1 MELIDRIKR
10 VNKERERINKESV
23 EAQARKNVLKEQ
35 ISELVGAYSQ
45 NYGVSFPTISNLEEF
60 GNFLEDLLDK
70 TATALENEVELA
82 EEVNQLISEGRF
94 DEARKVLNGK
104 GVAIPEVTEEE
115 EVTSEEGS
123 ELEEQNEEDGNEEVI
138 DEDDNS
144 EVLEGQDGDEEVI
157 DENNEVSESL
167 EELEEELEEDLVKK
181 PNRPIRNVEP
191 IEEDEEE
198 EEVPQE
204 RPKLRR
210 SRRRVPQTSD
220 FDMSISKEDLD
231 EVAAVTPKKTQPLE
245 ELDDL
250 DSESN
255 EAEEGT
261 PRVSKLIRR
270 RPRVSNDE
278 SSASPVRRRRGSSSL
293 VSPDDLEDEDMPVG
307 NPAPVKSG
315 GSFSWDN

>member
-23 EAQARKNVLKEQ
+23 EAQARKNVLEEQ

-45 NYGVSFPTISNLEEF
+45 KYNISFPTISNLEEF
-60 GNFLEDLLDK
+60 GDFLEDLLDK

-94 DEARKVLNGK
+94 DEAREVLAGK
-104 GVAIPEVTEEE
+104 GVAIPEVTEED
-115 EVTSEEGS
+115 TSEEGS

-138 DEDDNS
+138 DED
-144 EVLEGQDGDEEVI
+144 
-157 DENNEVSESL
+157 NEVSESL
-167 EELEEELEEDLVKK
+167 EELEEGIEEDLAQK
-181 PNRPIRNVEP
+181 PKRPIRKVELVE
-191 IEEDEEE
+191 EEDEEE

-250 DSESN
+250 DSESK
-255 EAEEGT
+255 EAVEET

-270 RPRVSNDE
+270 RPRVGTEE

>member
-23 EAQARKNVLKEQ
+23 EAQARKNVLEEQ
-35 ISELVGAYSQ
+35 ISELVKDYSQ
-45 NYGVSFPTISNLEEF
+45 NYGISFPKISNLEEF
-60 GNFLEDLLDK
+60 GNFLEELLDK
-70 TATALENEVELA
+70 TAAALENEVELA

-94 DEARKVLNGK
+94 DEAKKVLASK

-115 EVTSEEGS
+115 DDSQDD
-123 ELEEQNEEDGNEEVI
+123 LQEEVI
-138 DEDDNS
+138 GEDDNS

-157 DENNEVSESL
+157 DEDNEVSESL
-167 EELEEELEEDLVKK
+167 EELEEELEDDLVKK
-181 PNRPIRNVEP
+181 PKRPIKTLEP
-191 IEEDEEE
+191 VEEDEEE

-210 SRRRVPQTSD
+210 SRRRVPQTTD

-250 DSESN
+250 DSESK
-255 EAEEGT
+255 EAEEEA
-261 PRVSKLIRR
+261 PKVSKLIRR
-270 RPRVSNDE
+270 RPRVSTEE
-278 SSASPVRRRRGSSSL
+278 SSSSPIRRRRGSSGF
-293 VSPDDLEDEDMPVG
+293 VSPDDLEDEHMPVG

>member
-23 EAQARKNVLKEQ
+23 EAQARKNVLEEQ
-35 ISELVGAYSQ
+35 ISELVKDYSQ
-45 NYGVSFPTISNLEEF
+45 KYNISFPTISNLEEF

-70 TATALENEVELA
+70 TAAALENEVELA

-94 DEARKVLNGK
+94 EEAKEVLAGQ
-104 GVAIPEVTEEE
+104 GVAIPEVPEEE

-138 DEDDNS
+138 DKDD
-144 EVLEGQDGDEEVI
+144 
-157 DENNEVSESL
+157 EVSESL
-167 EELEEELEEDLVKK
+167 EELEEGLEEDLAQK
-181 PNRPIRNVEP
+181 PKRPIRNVEP
-191 IEEDEEE
+191 VEEEDEEE

-250 DSESN
+250 DSESK
-255 EAEEGT
+255 EAEEEA
-261 PRVSKLIRR
+261 PKVSKLIRR
-270 RPRVSNDE
+270 RPRVSTEE
-278 SSASPVRRRRGSSSL
+278 SSASPVRRRRSSSSGL

>member
-23 EAQARKNVLKEQ
+23 EAQARKKVLEEQ
-35 ISELVGAYSQ
+35 ISELVKDYSQ
-45 NYGVSFPTISNLEEF
+45 NYGVSFPKISNLEEF
-60 GNFLEDLLDK
+60 GNFLEELLDK

-94 DEARKVLNGK
+94 EEAKEVLARQ
-104 GVAIPEVTEEE
+104 GVEIPEVLEEE
-115 EVTSEEGS
+115 EVTREEGS

-138 DEDDNS
+138 EEDD
-144 EVLEGQDGDEEVI
+144 
-157 DENNEVSESL
+157 EVSESL
-167 EELEEELEEDLVKK
+167 DELEEEVVEETKRPTKVLE
-181 PNRPIRNVEP
+181 PA
-191 IEEDEEE
+191 EEEEE
-198 EEVPQE
+198 EEVPLA

-210 SRRRVPQTSD
+210 SRKMPQTTN

-231 EVAAVTPKKTQPLE
+231 EVAAVTPKKTKPMA

-250 DSESN
+250 DSDSN
-255 EAEEGT
+255 EATEDA
-261 PRVSKLIRR
+261 PKASKLIRR
-270 RPRVSNDE
+270 RSRVSTGTEE
-278 SSASPVRRRRGSSSL
+278 SSVSSVRRKRSSSGL

-307 NPAPVKSG
+307 NPAPIKSG

>member
-1 MELIDRIKR
+1 M
-10 VNKERERINKESV
+10 
-23 EAQARKNVLKEQ
+23 
-35 ISELVGAYSQ
+35 
-45 NYGVSFPTISNLEEF
+45 
-60 GNFLEDLLDK
+60 LDK

-94 DEARKVLNGK
+94 EEAKEVLSRQ
-104 GVAIPEVTEEE
+104 GVEIPEVPEEE
-115 EVTSEEGS
+115 EDDSQDD
-123 ELEEQNEEDGNEEVI
+123 LQEEVI
-138 DEDDNS
+138 GEDDNS
-144 EVLEGQDGDEEVI
+144 EVLEGQDDNEEVI
-157 DENNEVSESL
+157 DEDNEVSESL
-167 EELEEELEEDLVKK
+167 EELEEGLEEDLVKK
-181 PNRPIRNVEP
+181 PKHPIRNVEP
-191 IEEDEEE
+191 VEEEDEEE

-255 EAEEGT
+255 EAEEET

-278 SSASPVRRRRGSSSL
+278 SSASPVRRRRGSGSGL

>member
-23 EAQARKNVLKEQ
+23 EAQARKNVLEEQ
-35 ISELVGAYSQ
+35 ISELVGTYSQ
-45 NYGVSFPTISNLEEF
+45 KYGVSFPNISNLEEF
-60 GNFLEDLLDK
+60 GNFLEELLDK

-94 DEARKVLNGK
+94 DEARKVLSSK
-104 GVAIPEVTEEE
+104 GVAIPEVTEEGEDDSQDDLQE
-115 EVTSEEGS
+115 EVVG
-123 ELEEQNEEDGNEEVI
+123 
-138 DEDDNS
+138 EDDNS

-157 DENNEVSESL
+157 DEDNEVSESL
-167 EELEEELEEDLVKK
+167 DELEEELEEDLVKK
-181 PNRPIRNVEP
+181 PKRPTRNVKPVE
-191 IEEDEEE
+191 EEDEEE

-250 DSESN
+250 DSESK
-255 EAEEGT
+255 EAEEEA
-261 PRVSKLIRR
+261 PKVSKLIRR
-270 RPRVSNDE
+270 RPRVSTEE
-278 SSASPVRRRRGSSSL
+278 SSASSVRRRRGSSVL

>member
-23 EAQARKNVLKEQ
+23 EAQARKNVLEEQ
-35 ISELVGAYSQ
+35 ISELVKDYSQ
-45 NYGVSFPTISNLEEF
+45 NYGISFPTISNLEEF

-94 DEARKVLNGK
+94 EEAKEVLARQ

-115 EVTSEEGS
+115 ENSQDGS
-123 ELEEQNEEDGNEEVI
+123 HEEVI
-138 DEDDNS
+138 GEDDDS
-144 EVLEGQDGDEEVI
+144 EVLEGQDGNEEVI
-157 DENNEVSESL
+157 NEDNEVSESL
-167 EELEEELEEDLVKK
+167 EEIEEGMEEDLAQK
-181 PNRPIRNVEP
+181 PKRPIRNVEP
-191 IEEDEEE
+191 VEEEDEEE

-250 DSESN
+250 DSESK
-255 EAEEGT
+255 EAVEES

-270 RPRVSNDE
+270 RPRVSTEE
-278 SSASPVRRRRGSSSL
+278 SSASPVRRRRGSSGL
-293 VSPDDLEDEDMPVG
+293 ISPDDLEDEDMPVG

>member
-23 EAQARKNVLKEQ
+23 EAQARKNVLEEQ
-35 ISELVGAYSQ
+35 ISELVKDYSQ
-45 NYGVSFPTISNLEEF
+45 KYNISFPTISNLEEF

-94 DEARKVLNGK
+94 DEARKVLNRK

-115 EVTSEEGS
+115 EDNSQDGLQEEVVSEDDDSEVLEG
-123 ELEEQNEEDGNEEVI
+123 QDGNEEVI
-138 DEDDNS
+138 DED
-144 EVLEGQDGDEEVI
+144 
-157 DENNEVSESL
+157 NEVPDSL
-167 EELEEELEEDLVKK
+167 NELEEELEEDLVKK
-181 PNRPIRNVEP
+181 PKRPIKTLEP
-191 IEEDEEE
+191 VEEDEEE
-198 EEVPQE
+198 EEVPRE

-255 EAEEGT
+255 EAEEEV
-261 PRVSKLIRR
+261 PKVSKLIRR
-270 RPRVSNDE
+270 RPRVSTEE
-278 SSASPVRRRRGSSSL
+278 SSASPVRRRRGSGSGF

>member
-23 EAQARKNVLKEQ
+23 EAQARKNVLEEQ
-35 ISELVGAYSQ
+35 ISELVKDYSQ

-60 GNFLEDLLDK
+60 GNFLEELLDK

-104 GVAIPEVTEEE
+104 GVAIPEVTD
-115 EVTSEEGS
+115 
-123 ELEEQNEEDGNEEVI
+123 EEDDSQEDLQEEVI
-138 DEDDNS
+138 GEDDNS

-157 DENNEVSESL
+157 DEDNEVSESL
-167 EELEEELEEDLVKK
+167 EELEEGLEEDLVKK
-181 PNRPIRNVEP
+181 PKRPIRNVEP
-191 IEEDEEE
+191 VEEDEEE

-250 DSESN
+250 DSKSN
-255 EAEEGT
+255 EAVEEA

-270 RPRVSNDE
+270 RPRVSNEE
-278 SSASPVRRRRGSSSL
+278 SSASPVRRRRSSGSGL
-293 VSPDDLEDEDMPVG
+293 ISPDDLEDEDMPVG

>member
-23 EAQARKNVLKEQ
+23 EAQARKNVLEEQ

-104 GVAIPEVTEEE
+104 GVAIPEVTD
-115 EVTSEEGS
+115 
-123 ELEEQNEEDGNEEVI
+123 EEDDSQEDLQEEVI
-138 DEDDNS
+138 GEDDNS
-144 EVLEGQDGDEEVI
+144 EVLEGQDGNEEVI
-157 DENNEVSESL
+157 DEDSEVSESL

-181 PNRPIRNVEP
+181 PKRPTRNVEP
-191 IEEDEEE
+191 VEEDEEE

-210 SRRRVPQTSD
+210 SRRRVPQISD

-250 DSESN
+250 DSESK
-255 EAEEGT
+255 EAEEEA

-278 SSASPVRRRRGSSSL
+278 SSASPVRRRRSSGSGL
-293 VSPDDLEDEDMPVG
+293 ISPDDLEDEDMPVG

>member
-23 EAQARKNVLKEQ
+23 EAQARKNVLEEQ

-104 GVAIPEVTEEE
+104 GVAIPEVTD
-115 EVTSEEGS
+115 
-123 ELEEQNEEDGNEEVI
+123 EEDDSQEDLQEEVI
-138 DEDDNS
+138 GEDDNS

-157 DENNEVSESL
+157 DEDNEVSESL

-181 PNRPIRNVEP
+181 PKRPIRNVEP

-250 DSESN
+250 DSKSN
-255 EAEEGT
+255 EAVEEA

-278 SSASPVRRRRGSSSL
+278 SSASPVRRRRSSGSGL
-293 VSPDDLEDEDMPVG
+293 ISPDDLEDEDMPVG

>member
-23 EAQARKNVLKEQ
+23 EAQARKNVLEEQ
-35 ISELVGAYSQ
+35 ISELVKDYSQ
-45 NYGVSFPTISNLEEF
+45 KYNISFPKISNLKEF
-60 GNFLEDLLDK
+60 GDFLEDLLDK

-82 EEVNQLISEGRF
+82 EEVNQLISDGRF
-94 DEARKVLNGK
+94 DEAREVLAGK
-104 GVAIPEVTEEE
+104 GVEIPEVTEK
-115 EVTSEEGS
+115 
-123 ELEEQNEEDGNEEVI
+123 EEDGSQDGLQGEVVS
-138 DEDDNS
+138 EDDNS
-144 EVLEGQDGDEEVI
+144 EVLKGQDDDGKVI
-157 DENNEVSESL
+157 NEDNEVSETP

-191 IEEDEEE
+191 IEEDVEE

-250 DSESN
+250 DSEN
-255 EAEEGT
+255 KEAVEET

-270 RPRVSNDE
+270 RPRVSTEE
-278 SSASPVRRRRGSSSL
+278 SSASPVRRRRGSGSGL

-307 NPAPVKSG
+307 NPAPIKSG

>member
-23 EAQARKNVLKEQ
+23 EAQARKNVLEEQ

-104 GVAIPEVTEEE
+104 GVAIPEVTD
-115 EVTSEEGS
+115 
-123 ELEEQNEEDGNEEVI
+123 EEDDSQEDLQEEVI
-138 DEDDNS
+138 GEDDNS

-157 DENNEVSESL
+157 DEDNEVSESL

-181 PNRPIRNVEP
+181 PKRPIGNVEP
-191 IEEDEEE
+191 IEKDEEE

-250 DSESN
+250 DSKSN
-255 EAEEGT
+255 EAVEEA

-278 SSASPVRRRRGSSSL
+278 SSASPVRRRRGSSGL
-293 VSPDDLEDEDMPVG
+293 VSPDDLKDEDMTVG

>member
-23 EAQARKNVLKEQ
+23 EAQARKNVLEEQ
-35 ISELVGAYSQ
+35 ISELVEAYSQ
-45 NYGVSFPTISNLEEF
+45 KYNISFPNISNLKEF
-60 GNFLEDLLDK
+60 GDFLEDLLDK
-70 TATALENEVELA
+70 TAAALENEVELA

-94 DEARKVLNGK
+94 EEAREVLKGK
-104 GVAIPEVTEEE
+104 GVEIPEVTEEE
-115 EVTSEEGS
+115 EDSQDGSHEEVISEEGNS
-123 ELEEQNEEDGNEEVI
+123 EELEGQDDDEEVI
-138 DEDDNS
+138 DEDS
-144 EVLEGQDGDEEVI
+144 K
-157 DENNEVSESL
+157 VSESL
-167 EELEEELEEDLVKK
+167 DELEED
-181 PNRPIRNVEP
+181 
-191 IEEDEEE
+191 EEG

-250 DSESN
+250 DSESK
-255 EAEEGT
+255 EAEEEA

-270 RPRVSNDE
+270 RPRVSTEE
-278 SSASPVRRRRGSSSL
+278 SSASPVRRRRGSSSGL

>member
-23 EAQARKNVLKEQ
+23 EAQARKNVLEEQ
-35 ISELVGAYSQ
+35 ISELVKDYSQ
-45 NYGVSFPTISNLEEF
+45 KYNISFPTISNLEEF
-60 GNFLEDLLDK
+60 GDFLEDLLDK
-70 TATALENEVELA
+70 TAAALENEVELA

-94 DEARKVLNGK
+94 EEAKEVLKGK
-104 GVAIPEVTEEE
+104 GVEIPEVTEEE
-115 EVTSEEGS
+115 EYDS
-123 ELEEQNEEDGNEEVI
+123 
-138 DEDDNS
+138 
-144 EVLEGQDGDEEVI
+144 QDGLQEKVI
-157 DENNEVSESL
+157 GEDNEVSESL
-167 EELEEELEEDLVKK
+167 EELEEGLEEDLVKK
-181 PNRPIRNVEP
+181 PKRPIRNVEP
-191 IEEDEEE
+191 VEEEDEEE

-250 DSESN
+250 DSESK
-255 EAEEGT
+255 EAEEEA
-261 PRVSKLIRR
+261 PKVSKLIRR
-270 RPRVSNDE
+270 RPRVSTEE
-278 SSASPVRRRRGSSSL
+278 SSASPVRRRRSSSSGL

>member
-23 EAQARKNVLKEQ
+23 EAQARKNVLEEQ
-35 ISELVGAYSQ
+35 ISELVKDYSQ
-45 NYGVSFPTISNLEEF
+45 KYNISFPTISNLEEF
-60 GNFLEDLLDK
+60 GDFLEDLLDK

-94 DEARKVLNGK
+94 DEAREVLKGK
-104 GVAIPEVTEEE
+104 GVEIPEVTEKEE
-115 EVTSEEGS
+115 YDS
-123 ELEEQNEEDGNEEVI
+123 QDGLQEEVI
-138 DEDDNS
+138 GEDDDS
-144 EVLEGQDGDEEVI
+144 EVLEG
-157 DENNEVSESL
+157 
-167 EELEEELEEDLVKK
+167 LEEDLVKK
-181 PNRPIRNVEP
+181 PKRPIRNVEP
-191 IEEDEEE
+191 VEEEDEEE

-250 DSESN
+250 DSESK
-255 EAEEGT
+255 EAEEET

-270 RPRVSNDE
+270 RPRVSTEE

>member
-23 EAQARKNVLKEQ
+23 EAQARKNVLEEQ
-35 ISELVGAYSQ
+35 ISELVEAYSQ
-45 NYGVSFPTISNLEEF
+45 KYNISFPTISNLEEF

-70 TATALENEVELA
+70 TAAALENEVELA
-82 EEVNQLISEGRF
+82 EEVNQLISEGHF
-94 DEARKVLNGK
+94 EEAKEVLTRQ
-104 GVAIPEVTEEE
+104 GVAIPEVPE

-138 DEDDNS
+138 DEDD
-144 EVLEGQDGDEEVI
+144 
-157 DENNEVSESL
+157 EVSESL
-167 EELEEELEEDLVKK
+167 EELEEGLKEDLAQK
-181 PNRPIRNVEP
+181 PKRPIRNVEP
-191 IEEDEEE
+191 VEEEDEEE

-255 EAEEGT
+255 EAEEEA
-261 PRVSKLIRR
+261 PKVSKLIRR

-278 SSASPVRRRRGSSSL
+278 SSASPVRRRRSSGSGL
-293 VSPDDLEDEDMPVG
+293 ISPDDLEDEDMPVG

>member
-23 EAQARKNVLKEQ
+23 EAQARKNVLEEQ
-35 ISELVGAYSQ
+35 ISELVEAYSQ
-45 NYGVSFPTISNLEEF
+45 KYNISFPNISNLKEF
-60 GNFLEDLLDK
+60 GDFLEDLLDK
-70 TATALENEVELA
+70 TAAALENEVELA

-94 DEARKVLNGK
+94 EEAKEVLSRQ
-104 GVAIPEVTEEE
+104 GVEIPEVPEEE
-115 EVTSEEGS
+115 EDDS
-123 ELEEQNEEDGNEEVI
+123 QDGLQEEVVS
-138 DEDDNS
+138 EDDNS

-157 DENNEVSESL
+157 DEDNEVSESL

-181 PNRPIRNVEP
+181 PKRPIRNVEP

-255 EAEEGT
+255 EAEEET

-278 SSASPVRRRRGSSSL
+278 SSASPVRRRRGSSGL

>member
-23 EAQARKNVLKEQ
+23 EAQARKNVLEEQ

-45 NYGVSFPTISNLEEF
+45 KYNISFPKISNLEEF
-60 GNFLEDLLDK
+60 GNFIEELLDK

-94 DEARKVLNGK
+94 EEAKEVLARQ
-104 GVAIPEVTEEE
+104 GVKIPEVPKEEE

-138 DEDDNS
+138 DED
-144 EVLEGQDGDEEVI
+144 
-157 DENNEVSESL
+157 NEVSESL
-167 EELEEELEEDLVKK
+167 DELKEDLEEDLVKK
-181 PNRPIRNVEP
+181 PKRPIRNVEP
-191 IEEDEEE
+191 VEEEDEEE

-250 DSESN
+250 DSESK
-255 EAEEGT
+255 EAEEEA

-270 RPRVSNDE
+270 RPRVSTEE
-278 SSASPVRRRRGSSSL
+278 SSASPVRRRRGSSSGL

>member
-23 EAQARKNVLKEQ
+23 EAQARKNVLEEQ
-35 ISELVGAYSQ
+35 ISELVKDYSQ
-45 NYGVSFPTISNLEEF
+45 KYNISFPTISNLEEF

-104 GVAIPEVTEEE
+104 GVAIPEVTD
-115 EVTSEEGS
+115 
-123 ELEEQNEEDGNEEVI
+123 EEDDSQEDLQEEVI
-138 DEDDNS
+138 GEDDNS

-157 DENNEVSESL
+157 DEDNEVSESL
-167 EELEEELEEDLVKK
+167 EELKEDLVKK
-181 PNRPIRNVEP
+181 PKRPIRNVEP

-255 EAEEGT
+255 EAVEEA

-278 SSASPVRRRRGSSSL
+278 SSASPVRRRRSSGSGL
-293 VSPDDLEDEDMPVG
+293 ISPDDLEDEDMPVG

>member
-23 EAQARKNVLKEQ
+23 EAQARKNVLEEQ
-35 ISELVGAYSQ
+35 ISELVGTYSQ
-45 NYGVSFPTISNLEEF
+45 TYGISFPKISNLEEF
-60 GNFLEDLLDK
+60 GNFIEDLLDK

-94 DEARKVLNGK
+94 EEAREVLAGK

-115 EVTSEEGS
+115 EDVPQDD
-123 ELEEQNEEDGNEEVI
+123 LQEEVI
-138 DEDDNS
+138 GEDDNS
-144 EVLEGQDGDEEVI
+144 EVLEGQDGYEEVI
-157 DENNEVSESL
+157 DEDNEVSESL
-167 EELEEELEEDLVKK
+167 EELEEDLVKK
-181 PNRPIRNVEP
+181 PKRPIRNVEP
-191 IEEDEEE
+191 IEEYEEE

>member
-23 EAQARKNVLKEQ
+23 EAQARKNVLEEQ

-104 GVAIPEVTEEE
+104 GVAIPEVTDEEE
-115 EVTSEEGS
+115 DDSQDD
-123 ELEEQNEEDGNEEVI
+123 LQEEVI
-138 DEDDNS
+138 GEDDNS

-157 DENNEVSESL
+157 DEDNEVSESL
-167 EELEEELEEDLVKK
+167 EELEEDLKEDLVKK
-181 PNRPIRNVEP
+181 PKRPIKTLEP
-191 IEEDEEE
+191 VEEDEEE

-210 SRRRVPQTSD
+210 SRRRVPQTTD

-250 DSESN
+250 DSESKEDEE
-255 EAEEGT
+255 EA
-261 PRVSKLIRR
+261 PKVSKLIRR
-270 RPRVSNDE
+270 RPRVSTEE
-278 SSASPVRRRRGSSSL
+278 SSASPVRRRHGSSGL

>member
-23 EAQARKNVLKEQ
+23 EAQARKNVLEEQ

-94 DEARKVLNGK
+94 EEAKEVLARQ
-104 GVAIPEVTEEE
+104 GVKIPEVTEEE
-115 EVTSEEGS
+115 EDDS
-123 ELEEQNEEDGNEEVI
+123 QDGLQEEVVS
-138 DEDDNS
+138 EDDNS
-144 EVLEGQDGDEEVI
+144 EVLEGQDDDGKVI
-157 DENNEVSESL
+157 NEDNEVSESL
-167 EELEEELEEDLVKK
+167 EKLEEDLVKK
-181 PNRPIRNVEP
+181 PKRPIRNVEP
-191 IEEDEEE
+191 VEEDEEE

-250 DSESN
+250 DSESK
-255 EAEEGT
+255 EAEEEA

>member
-23 EAQARKNVLKEQ
+23 EAQARNNVLEEQ

-45 NYGVSFPTISNLEEF
+45 KYNISFPKISNLEEF
-60 GNFLEDLLDK
+60 GNFLEELLDK

-94 DEARKVLNGK
+94 EEAKEVLARQ
-104 GVAIPEVTEEE
+104 GVEIPEVAEEE
-115 EVTSEEGS
+115 DVPQDDLQG
-123 ELEEQNEEDGNEEVI
+123 EVI
-138 DEDDNS
+138 GEDDNS
-144 EVLEGQDGDEEVI
+144 EVLEGQDDDEEVI
-157 DENNEVSESL
+157 NEDNEVSESL

-181 PNRPIRNVEP
+181 PKRPIRNVEP
-191 IEEDEEE
+191 VEENEEE

-231 EVAAVTPKKTQPLE
+231 EVAAVTPKKTQPME

-250 DSESN
+250 DSESK
-255 EAEEGT
+255 EAAEET
-261 PRVSKLIRR
+261 PKVSKLIRR

-278 SSASPVRRRRGSSSL
+278 SSASPVRRRRGSSSGL

>member
-1 MELIDRIKR
+1 MELIDRIKQ

-23 EAQARKNVLKEQ
+23 EAQARKKVLEEQ
-35 ISELVGAYSQ
+35 ISELVGTYSQ
-45 NYGVSFPTISNLEEF
+45 TYGISFPKISNLEEF

-94 DEARKVLNGK
+94 DEARKVLNSK
-104 GVAIPEVTEEE
+104 GVAIPEVTD
-115 EVTSEEGS
+115 
-123 ELEEQNEEDGNEEVI
+123 EEDDSQEDLQEEVI
-138 DEDDNS
+138 GDEDNS
-144 EVLEGQDGDEEVI
+144 EVLDGQDNDGQVI
-157 DENNEVSESL
+157 DEDNEVSESL

-181 PNRPIRNVEP
+181 PKRPIRNVEP
-191 IEEDEEE
+191 VEEDEEE

-250 DSESN
+250 DSESK
-255 EAEEGT
+255 EAMEET

-270 RPRVSNDE
+270 RPRVSTEE
-278 SSASPVRRRRGSSSL
+278 SSASPVRRRRGSSGL

>member
-23 EAQARKNVLKEQ
+23 EAQARKNVLEEQ

-104 GVAIPEVTEEE
+104 GVAIPEVTD
-115 EVTSEEGS
+115 
-123 ELEEQNEEDGNEEVI
+123 EEDDSQEDLQEEVI
-138 DEDDNS
+138 GEDDNS

-157 DENNEVSESL
+157 DEDNEVSESL

-181 PNRPIRNVEP
+181 PRRPTRNVEP
-191 IEEDEEE
+191 VEEDEEE

-250 DSESN
+250 DSESK
-255 EAEEGT
+255 EAVEEA
-261 PRVSKLIRR
+261 PKVSKLIRR

-278 SSASPVRRRRGSSSL
+278 SSASPVRRRRSSSSGL

>member
-23 EAQARKNVLKEQ
+23 EAQARKNVLEEQ

-94 DEARKVLNGK
+94 EEAREVLKGK
-104 GVAIPEVTEEE
+104 GVAIPEVAEEE
-115 EVTSEEGS
+115 DDSQEDLQEETIGEGGNSEVLDG
-123 ELEEQNEEDGNEEVI
+123 QDGNEEVI
-138 DEDDNS
+138 GED
-144 EVLEGQDGDEEVI
+144 
-157 DENNEVSESL
+157 NEVSETL
-167 EELEEELEEDLVKK
+167 EELEEELKEDLVKK
-181 PNRPIRNVEP
+181 PKRPIRNIEP
-191 IEEDEEE
+191 VEEDVEE

-255 EAEEGT
+255 EAVEEA

-278 SSASPVRRRRGSSSL
+278 SSASPVRRRRSSGSGL
-293 VSPDDLEDEDMPVG
+293 ISPDDLEDEDMPVG

>member
-23 EAQARKNVLKEQ
+23 EAKARKNVLEEQ
-35 ISELVGAYSQ
+35 ISELVEAYSQ
-45 NYGVSFPTISNLEEF
+45 KYNISFPKISNLKEF
-60 GNFLEDLLDK
+60 GDFLEDLLDK

-94 DEARKVLNGK
+94 DEARKVLK
-104 GVAIPEVTEEE
+104 KQGVAIPDVTED
-115 EVTSEEGS
+115 V
-123 ELEEQNEEDGNEEVI
+123 EDDSQDDLQEEVI
-138 DEDDNS
+138 GEDDNS

-157 DENNEVSESL
+157 DEDNEVPEVL
-167 EELEEELEEDLVKK
+167 DELEEELEEDLVKK
-181 PNRPIRNVEP
+181 PKRPIKTLEP
-191 IEEDEEE
+191 VEEDEEE

-210 SRRRVPQTSD
+210 SRRRVPQTTD

-250 DSESN
+250 DSESK
-255 EAEEGT
+255 EAEEEA
-261 PRVSKLIRR
+261 PKVSKLIRR
-270 RPRVSNDE
+270 RPRVSTEE
-278 SSASPVRRRRGSSSL
+278 SSASPVRRRRGSSGL